1 MKTLTAGLV
10 AALLF
15 AGCSATTLGTGEHAG
30 QSSAAGESSAGSI
43 NDARLNV
50 VVLYADDLG
59 YGDLSSYGHPNIA
72 TPNLDAL
79 AAGGQRWTNFY
90 APAPVCSP
98 SRGAL
103 LTGRLPNRTGL
114 YGRRIRVMFPDDPN
128 SMAPEEVT
136 LAEALG
142 DAGYAT
148 AILGKWHLGDDP
160 AAYPTRHGFDYWFGL
175 PYSNDMDWVG
185 TFTFADR
192 LKALTS
198 GKGLTEAQE
207 AESAARIEKYA
218 DPRVE
223 YWNVPLIRSEQ
234 RSGEPAFRDS
244 IVERPAQQPTLTAR
258 YTKEALDFIDRARG
272 QNDADGRVRPFFVYL
287 PYTMPHTP
295 LFASTHFQNK
305 SRGGAY
311 GDVVEE
317 IDASVGEI
325 VAGLKARGLTR
336 NTLVVFTSDNG
347 PWLAML
353 QRGGSAGLLRS
364 GKGTTFEGGMR
375 VPAIFSQPGTI
386 QPGVVHDIG
395 SGLDLLP
402 TLLNMAGVELPEAVL
417 DGVDLSAPLTGQGP
431 STRKDIAYYREG
443 SLMAWR
449 HGDWKLHLTIQGAYG
464 QGPELETLAT
474 PLLYHLG
481 EDPAERFDVAAA
493 NPAIVESISE
503 RIEAHQTAMVEL
515 PALFDLRLTQ

>member
-1 MKTLTAGLV
+1 MKLVNAGLV
-10 AALLF
+10 ATLLF
-15 AGCSATTLGTGEHAG
+15 AGCSGPAVDLAGQTPSSVATNGTGAE
-30 QSSAAGESSAGSI
+30 
-43 NDARLNV
+43 RPNV
-50 VVLYADDLG
+50 IVLYADDLG

-79 AAGGQRWTNFY
+79 AASGQRWTNFY

-114 YGRRIRVMFPDDPN
+114 YGKRIRVMFPDDPN
-128 SMAPEEVT
+128 SMPSGEVT

-142 DAGYAT
+142 EAGYAT

-185 TFTFADR
+185 TFTFTDR
-192 LKALTS
+192 LKALAS
-198 GKGLTEAQE
+198 GKGLTAAQE
-207 AESAARIEKYA
+207 AESAARIGKYA
-218 DPRVE
+218 DPKIE
-223 YWNVPLIRSEQ
+223 YWNVPLIRSE
-234 RSGEPAFRDS
+234 RATAGAEYRDS

-258 YTKEALDFIDRARG
+258 YTQEALDFIDRTHSPAKATGER
-272 QNDADGRVRPFFVYL
+272 RPFFVYL

-305 SRGGAY
+305 SRGGVY

-317 IDASVGEI
+317 IDASVGQI
-325 VAGLKARGLTR
+325 VKGLAARGLTR
-336 NTLVVFTSDNG
+336 DTLVIFTSDNG

-386 QPGVVHDIG
+386 APGVVHDIG

-402 TLLNMAGVELPEAVL
+402 TVLNMAGIAPSTAVL
-417 DGVDLSAPLTGQGP
+417 DGVDLTAPLTGQGA
-431 STRKDIAYYREG
+431 SVRKNIAYYREG

-449 HGDWKLHLTIQGAYG
+449 HGDWKLHLVIQGAYG
-464 QGPELETLAT
+464 QGPELEALET

-481 EDPAERFDVAAA
+481 EDPAERFDVAAD
-493 NPAIVESISE
+493 NPAVVEMITAK
-503 RIEAHQTAMVEL
+503 IAAHRAEFVDA
-515 PALFDLRLTQ
+515 PALFDLRLGQ